1 MNTPEDIH
9 VRPLAN
15 IAEMRRFAAAEREIW
30 QVGAGPGTVP
40 PDLLFVLARHGGLV
54 LGAWAG
60 AELAGILFGF
70 LGRTAGRLQHCSHLM
85 GVRPAYRG
93 RGVATALKWA
103 QREAVLAQ
111 GLQLVTWT
119 YDPLETPNAYLNLH
133 TLGAICRTYYPNY
146 YGAMPDGLNAGL
158 PSDRFAVEWRL
169 DSTRV
174 AARVRHPPLAPPVLP
189 PPINAPRRAAS
200 PGDWPQPGPWGLPV
214 AATVA
219 VAVPADFQ
227 ALRADDPA
235 LALAWRLHAREI
247 FPALFAAGYIAD
259 DVVLAPERREL
270 IYLLRR
276 GPITAMAT
284 SAAPDDGR

>member
-1 MNTPEDIH
+1 MNTLEDMHI
-9 VRPLAN
+9 RPLTT
-15 IAEMRRFAAAEREIW
+15 IAEMRRFEAAEREIW

-40 PDLLFVLARHGGLV
+40 PDLLFVVARQGGLV

-60 AELAGILFGF
+60 DDLAGLLFGF
-70 LGRTAGRLQHCSHLM
+70 LGRTAAGQLKHCSHLL

-93 RGVATALKWA
+93 RGVAAALKWA

-111 GLQLVTWT
+111 GLPLVTWT

-133 TLGAICRTYYPNY
+133 VLGAICRTYYPDF

-174 AARVRHPPLAPPVLP
+174 AARRRHSPLAPPVLP
-189 PPINAPRRAAS
+189 PLINAPRPAAS
-200 PGDWPQPGPWGLPV
+200 PGDWPLPGPWALPGS
-214 AATVA
+214 ATVA

-227 ALRADDPA
+227 ALRADDAA

-247 FPALFAAGYIAD
+247 FPALFAAGYLAD

-270 IYLLRR
+270 IYLLRK
-276 GPITAMAT
+276 GPPGTDFQT
-284 SAAPDDGR
+284 RSDQS